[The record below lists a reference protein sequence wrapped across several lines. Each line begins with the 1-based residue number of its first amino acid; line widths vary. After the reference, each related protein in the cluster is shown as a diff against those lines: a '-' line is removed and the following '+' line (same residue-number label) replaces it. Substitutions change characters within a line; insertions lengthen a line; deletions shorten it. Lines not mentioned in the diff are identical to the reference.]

1 MAKTMPPKTGGT
13 LSLLSAFRGIHA
25 QAAPLRLR
33 GRGLEDG
40 ATMAGQQHPASLLLR
55 GENGLRN
62 HAVDPLGAI
71 DHLGD
76 VIIHPTRA

>member
-1 MAKTMPPKTGGT
+1 
-13 LSLLSAFRGIHA
+13 
-25 QAAPLRLR
+25 
-33 GRGLEDG
+33 
-40 ATMAGQQHPASLLLR
+40 MAGQQHPASLLLR

-76 VIIHPTRA
+76 VIIHPTSAGGWDPIPGHTSPARGLRASGGTSVNFG